1 MDCQD
6 RMGRTPLF
14 YASKAGSLVDIID
27 LIKYGANVNH
37 KSIKDQTALYKA
49 RNYDTVKLLLKYGAD
64 CTIRDIDGKTAIE
77 KLLKFNS
84 KCPTAILD
92 EYITRQLNETLIM
105 DFRVFDLTSLQEG
118 DNSPHEMELFLA
130 AKHKQIRR
138 TDLFLHPLMQIF
150 MGLKFSQVNVLWMFN
165 MICQLVFTFAL
176 TGLGVCFA
184 DFIDCTDNTSTWTGR
199 PFDDSIVQC
208 LKHTLTPLENN
219 TYSEFEIV
227 CEALYL
233 SSTCWHRY
241 WIHIL
246 VKLFLVFKIINE
258 LYWVWLYTHVYKAYT
273 YVTTLEHIIS
283 LVIIILSLIFISV
296 SQYVITTAGHIIGWI
311 VFFAWIDWTLQ
322 LGKADHTGRYIMMS
336 IDVMKT
342 MLFVLLTYVPCFFA
356 FVFGFY
362 VLFNKS

>member
-77 KLLKFNS
+77 KLLKYNS

-130 AKHKQIRR
+130 AKQKQIRR

-150 MGLKFSQVNVLWMFN
+150 MGLKFSQVNVLWVFN
-165 MICQLVFTFAL
+165 MFCQLVFTFVL
-176 TGLGVCFA
+176 TSLGVSFA
-184 DFIDCTDNTSTWTGR
+184 NFIDCTNDTSTWTTQ
-199 PFDDSIVQC
+199 P
-208 LKHTLTPLENN
+208 
-219 TYSEFEIV
+219 
-227 CEALYL
+227 
-233 SSTCWHRY
+233 
-241 WIHIL
+241 
-246 VKLFLVFKIINE
+246 
-258 LYWVWLYTHVYKAYT
+258 
-273 YVTTLEHIIS
+273 
-283 LVIIILSLIFISV
+283 
-296 SQYVITTAGHIIGWI
+296 
-311 VFFAWIDWTLQ
+311 
-322 LGKADHTGRYIMMS
+322 
-336 IDVMKT
+336 
-342 MLFVLLTYVPCFFA
+342 
-356 FVFGFY
+356 
-362 VLFNKS
+362 FNKSIVHCN